1 MSLDSARL
9 ITGPGCGGRA
19 AIPLRRTLV
28 RASYLYVTPA
38 ASEAARTGVL
48 DGVSGVGAV
57 RLGRARRALRRRG
70 GPAGQGAG
78 QMTNKTVNKRITI
91 ARVVVFMKV
100 RS

>member
-1 MSLDSARL
+1 MSHQQPAKPPVRVTYMSLSTVRLSA
-9 ITGPGCGGRA
+9 
-19 AIPLRRTLV
+19 
-28 RASYLYVTPA
+28 
-38 ASEAARTGVL
+38 GVL